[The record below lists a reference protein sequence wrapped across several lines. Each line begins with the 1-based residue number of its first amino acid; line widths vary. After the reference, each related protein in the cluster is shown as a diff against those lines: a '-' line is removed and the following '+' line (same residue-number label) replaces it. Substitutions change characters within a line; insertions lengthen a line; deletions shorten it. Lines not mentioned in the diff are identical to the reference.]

1 MSVCVY
7 VFVSV
12 CVCVCMCMFLY
23 GEFPF
28 LANSLGGGE
37 GGGSNVRPHALL
49 ISAMLILPRYA
60 VEYAEASAAG
70 TPAG

>member
-1 MSVCVY
+1 MCMLPY
-7 VFVSV
+7 GEFA
-12 CVCVCMCMFLY
+12 CMCM
-23 GEFPF
+23 
-28 LANSLGGGE
+28 LANLLGCGE

-49 ISAMLILPRYA
+49 ISAMLILPRYV